1 MDMKRHML
9 MCPFMCMLYSRI
21 KFEISINNDELLKTI
36 WEHMK
41 EIKRGQG
48 GRKRY
53 YYIDKLLSHLPLF
66 LVFFLTAI
74 SFFFPPLH
82 GHEMLYSKIKFE
94 IDINN
99 NELLETI

>member
-1 MDMKRHML
+1 
-9 MCPFMCMLYSRI
+9 MCMLYSRI

-36 WEHMK
+36 WEHMT
-41 EIKRGQG
+41 EIKRRG
-48 GRKRY
+48 GGGAGN

-99 NELLETI
+99 NELLKPYDKIWKK